1 MRAAQQASNPLR
13 TSYMTTPWGWIVG
26 SCHRKSRGEKQR
38 AESGDE
44 KKPSPQASSLSVSPW
59 SSSRNTRALLCSH
72 LPPVALRSS
81 PAPSPARD
89 SLNTQLS
96 LEHDAAWLPRPSYT
110 NLRAIMSRFLRSLL
124 SVALQQASTCI
135 RLFFRTDTNDLA
147 GGVRCGKGA
156 MVISRTRF
164 VLREGPAGWGGLP
177 TTAAELPT
185 PPRPLEPRGPTGIC
199 SCSCTAAAPSPLCR
213 SLFFEL

>member
-1 MRAAQQASNPLR
+1 MPGAVHVGCCGPCEKRMMRAAQHRRSKPAFKLLPLSTRYPLR

-124 SVALQQASTCI
+124 SVALQQA
-135 RLFFRTDTNDLA
+135 
-147 GGVRCGKGA
+147 
-156 MVISRTRF
+156 
-164 VLREGPAGWGGLP
+164 
-177 TTAAELPT
+177 
-185 PPRPLEPRGPTGIC
+185 
-199 SCSCTAAAPSPLCR
+199 
-213 SLFFEL
+213 

>member
-1 MRAAQQASNPLR
+1 MASKGVIMRVVRCAWRCALHVGCCGPCEKRVMRAAQQASNPLR

-110 NLRAIMSRFLRSLL
+110 NLRAISLQARPHDCQRPPIVDPNALPRLL
-124 SVALQQASTCI
+124 SC
-135 RLFFRTDTNDLA
+135 R
-147 GGVRCGKGA
+147 
-156 MVISRTRF
+156 VIF
-164 VLREGPAGWGGLP
+164 
-177 TTAAELPT
+177 
-185 PPRPLEPRGPTGIC
+185 PPRIC
-199 SCSCTAAAPSPLCR
+199 
-213 SLFFEL
+213 FN